1 MSNPDTRNP
10 KPETLSP
17 YGLRNVALADKYEVP
32 LGNGVSDC
40 VALDMVSCMC
50 AFVFLSLSLARCV
63 CVCACVC
70 VCVCVCSC
78 VRACVRTLSSSL
90 PGYC

>member
-40 VALDMVSCMC
+40 VGLDMVSCMC

-78 VRACVRTLSSSL
+78 VRAFV
-90 PGYC
+90 YV